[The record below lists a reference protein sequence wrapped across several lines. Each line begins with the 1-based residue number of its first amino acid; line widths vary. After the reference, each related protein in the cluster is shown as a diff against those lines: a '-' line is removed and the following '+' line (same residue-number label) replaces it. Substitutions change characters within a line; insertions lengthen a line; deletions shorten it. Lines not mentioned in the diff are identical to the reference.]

1 MLRFRPILRAQLVF
15 QRCPDCSQS
24 RVSARDGF
32 IAVSPAEVARYE
44 GCAEQ
49 VVIDGPTP
57 PRLRRQLLGRE
68 GGRCGNPRCHNLAEL
83 RENTDRLV
91 PLRWDEQVEGEF
103 SVALR
108 IELENRR
115 GMIAVLATRI
125 NSMDVNIEK
134 ISSEDKDYQFS
145 YVDLEMS
152 VQNRVHLA
160 AIMKRIRTLKEVHR
174 VTRVR
179 H

>member
-1 MLRFRPILRAQLVF
+1 MVNYAKCCRPIPGDAVT
-15 QRCPDCSQS
+15 
-24 RVSARDGF
+24 GF
-32 IAVSPAEVARYE
+32 ISSER
-44 GCAEQ
+44 GM
-49 VVIDGPTP
+49 VVH
-57 PRLRRQLLGRE
+57 RE
-68 GGRCGNPRCHNLAEL
+68 GCHNLVEL
-83 RENTDRLV
+83 RENTDKLV

-115 GMIAVLATRI
+115 GIIAVLATRI

-152 VQNRVHLA
+152 VKNRVHLA
-160 AIMKRIRTLKEVHR
+160 NIMKRIRSLKQVHR
-174 VTRVR
+174 VSRVR